1 MELLIPGLLL
11 VALMV
16 YLSTRIKK
24 SAAAAFEREEVET
37 PEFSLVKPEGFINP
51 VNNPPEVV
59 FSAYSK
65 DFGTDAAEN
74 LRQAEI
80 IVTRLDGAAFDLACE
95 AARGALA
102 SVTSEDTKTVG
113 GHRACE
119 IRGSLDEQGVPT
131 AVSYSIL
138 EGDGVIFELRAVV
151 IEDHK
156 ETYAQRI
163 DETLSTFILK

>member
-11 VALMV
+11 VALMI

-24 SAAAAFEREEVET
+24 TAAAAYEREEIDT

-51 VNNPPEVV
+51 VNNPSDVV

-65 DFGTDAAEN
+65 DFGSEGAEN

-102 SVTSEDTKTVG
+102 SVTSEETTTVG

-119 IRGSLDEQGVPT
+119 IRGSVEEQGVPT
-131 AVSYSIL
+131 AVAYSIQ
-138 EGDGVIFELRAVV
+138 EGDGRIFELRAV
-151 IEDHK
+151 ILEDQRS
-156 ETYAQRI
+156 TFAQRI
-163 DETLSTFILK
+163 DETLASFRLK